1 MTLEEIVK
9 TQKSQGKTAIEI
21 QQFLRQ
27 NQMIVSFTEV
37 KKIFLEAK

>member
-1 MTLEEIVK
+1 MTLEQIIQ
-9 TQKSQGKTAIEI
+9 TQKSQGKSAIEI
-21 QQFLRQ
+21 QQYLRN